1 MSFFL
6 YFLPAMLF
14 SGFAFPIYAMPDI
27 IQIITYANPLM
38 YFIVIIRGVFL
49 KGVGI
54 AVLWKEVLV
63 LLVIGVVLLY
73 ISARRLSR
81 RME

>member
-1 MSFFL
+1 
-6 YFLPAMLF
+6 
-14 SGFAFPIYAMPDI
+14 MPDI
-27 IQIITYANPLM
+27 IQVITYANPLM

-54 AVLWKEVLV
+54 TVLWKEVLV
-63 LLVIGVVLLY
+63 LLVIGVVLLS